1 MTWVSS
7 THEPTNHLDHAK
19 VSMPD
24 SSFNWGAMH
33 EQETSLS
40 TDCPQSRCAG
50 AQQVLEVG
58 HSLSCP
64 EGHLQHQ
71 QNTPH
76 TAHTYALT
84 HCAHA
89 HTWLS
94 QAILHLIMCGNNSSP
109 DKHSHSDTGD
119 RVMTKERHWDAKH
132 PLKWRVAASPY
143 CDELLV
149 TLKYMCHPK
158 AFYQALP
165 VKRCNRTG
173 TPDLLPTDHTL
184 LSAQ

>member
-64 EGHLQHQ
+64 EGLSLCMEMTSATSAEH
-71 QNTPH
+71 TPH
-76 TAHTYALT
+76 SAHVRT
-84 HCAHA
+84 HTLRTCTHMA
-89 HTWLS
+89 
-94 QAILHLIMCGNNSSP
+94 QPGNPSP
-109 DKHSHSDTGD
+109 DH
-119 RVMTKERHWDAKH
+119 VW
-132 PLKWRVAASPY
+132 
-143 CDELLV
+143 
-149 TLKYMCHPK
+149 
-158 AFYQALP
+158 
-165 VKRCNRTG
+165 
-173 TPDLLPTDHTL
+173 
-184 LSAQ
+184 